1 MIRRLLSIVLAIA
14 FVSAAGLTAATAAE
28 TRPLVLHVK
37 TSLSVD
43 DAQTCVVPNIA
54 WAALSEGR
62 AVTVVFDGSA
72 VTSITNG
79 LGWRGWVGISST
91 AMNRGGLPEPSGSAS
106 GGERGGQD
114 VETSVGAGAGKKK

>member
-1 MIRRLLSIVLAIA
+1 MSGCGNGRGWKGRSRGQGKNTRGKIMIRRLLSIVLAIA

-43 DAQTCVVPNIA
+43 DAQICVVPNIA

-62 AVTVVFDGSA
+62 AVPVVFDGSA
-72 VTSITNG
+72 VT
-79 LGWRGWVGISST
+79 
-91 AMNRGGLPEPSGSAS
+91 
-106 GGERGGQD
+106 
-114 VETSVGAGAGKKK
+114 